1 MERAVILIGVGRARD
16 LHELPAVGD
25 GIKAMEQWANSQGLP
40 ADRVTTITDLDGEPV
55 TLSAVTAA
63 VNKYVGSKVVEQLI
77 IHFCGHGMVVDMN
90 EVWLLSDAMEF
101 GHEAVSVAKSTFAAT
116 SGVIPH
122 VVMVS
127 DACRTAPET
136 IADAAS
142 VGSSIFPTKRHGNR
156 CFVDVFYATRR
167 GEPALQVSSTDVR
180 TDAAPVYH
188 PVYTEVFAEALQG
201 DYEDVVEEVDDELGP
216 ARLVRVGP
224 LYKALPDLVYDRLES
239 LKTTASQTPDGDI
252 CYDTG
257 QNWVSRIPPVGPG
270 LEGRRGRSPR
280 APDTGRAPDHL
291 AELAGEAASRLMQLP
306 APPPI
311 VGVHVVGAEI
321 EVADAGPAP
330 VSVNGQD
337 IVVEVGSSPLWPLLL
352 GLHRGGLVV
361 VPVFGNRV
369 VSVVVEDGQLVDV
382 VYAASDRPV
391 PPSEERAWLGAASRW
406 VLPWW
411 DVTSPEDIVQG
422 YADLTDRDPAA
433 GVLVAHALVELGRP
447 DLVEALVRPAMLPD
461 VALLAGVAGANK
473 GVFPP
478 MFSRTWPFLGEHGLA
493 PLPETPPRLTSPW
506 TMFASD
512 GLDALHDRLFDPRRQ
527 P

>member
-1 MERAVILIGVGRARD
+1 MERAVILIGVGRAHD

-63 VNKYVGSKVVEQLI
+63 VSKYVGSKVVEQLI

-122 VVMVS
+122 VVMIS

-136 IADAAS
+136 IADASS

-180 TDAAPVYH
+180 ADAAPVYH

-280 APDTGRAPDHL
+280 APDTGRAPDPL
-291 AELAGEAASRLMQLP
+291 AELAGEAAQSPHGASRAAADRRGARCRRRDRGRGRRPCSGERQGTGHRDGGGQL
-306 APPPI
+306 
-311 VGVHVVGAEI
+311 
-321 EVADAGPAP
+321 
-330 VSVNGQD
+330 
-337 IVVEVGSSPLWPLLL
+337 PLWPVLL
-352 GLHRGGLVV
+352 GLHGGGLVV
-361 VPVFGNRV
+361 VPVFQNRV

-382 VYAASDRPV
+382 VYAASDGPV
-391 PPSEERAWLGAASRW
+391 PTVRRASVVGRGLAMGAALVGRDEPGRHRPG
-406 VLPWW
+406 VRR
-411 DVTSPEDIVQG
+411 
-422 YADLTDRDPAA
+422 ADR
-433 GVLVAHALVELGRP
+433 
-447 DLVEALVRPAMLPD
+447 
-461 VALLAGVAGANK
+461 
-473 GVFPP
+473 
-478 MFSRTWPFLGEHGLA
+478 S
-493 PLPETPPRLTSPW
+493 
-506 TMFASD
+506 
-512 GLDALHDRLFDPRRQ
+512 
-527 P
+527 